1 MNNRVTGYTM
11 IEVLVVVVIVS
22 ILAAFAYPSY
32 LSQLRQSR
40 RAEAAIALES
50 LAQAQERFYARFRT
64 YTSVVAAPD
73 PCVGPACEAAPD
85 PCAGPACGGLGQSS
99 NSSAN
104 DYYVLTANGNATS
117 YTMTATASGPQ
128 FKDEDCRTLTLNNVG
143 IKGGT
148 SASGQD
154 TSDECW

>member
-1 MNNRVTGYTM
+1 MKNRDKGFNL
-11 IEVLVVVVIVS
+11 IEVLVVMVIVS
-22 ILAAFAYPSY
+22 ILAAVAYPSY
-32 LSQLRQSR
+32 LGQLRKSR

-73 PCVGPACEAAPD
+73 PC
-85 PCAGPACGGLGQSS
+85 AGPACGLGQSS